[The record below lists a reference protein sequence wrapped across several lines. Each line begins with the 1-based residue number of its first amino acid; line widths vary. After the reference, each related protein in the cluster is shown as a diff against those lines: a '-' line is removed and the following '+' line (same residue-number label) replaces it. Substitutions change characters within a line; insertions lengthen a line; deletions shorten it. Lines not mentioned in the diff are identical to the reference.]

1 MQVSLTPFKLF
12 RLQAVSPTTDKSIN
26 STKMIFFKGLSL
38 QRFPFPWL
46 HTRQRIA
53 SGTFGHLILVS
64 SLLMTSGCALFQS
77 SPEQDHSGQDRRELE
92 SVGESAHPSG
102 ARSRGHAEVMSL
114 ESRVAHLLPQRVQ
127 NPSAWARDISTAFT
141 SLKIPPTTEN
151 ICASLAVIEQESS
164 FRAEPAVPGLPGII
178 RKELKRRQEK
188 YGVPDWMMNKAL
200 EIQSPK
206 GGTYHQRIDAL
217 KTENDVN
224 RLYEDMISELPLG
237 RQLLGDFNPVKTGGP
252 MQVSVVAA
260 KEQLRK
266 ARYPYPYSG
275 DIRDEVFS
283 RRGGLYFGIAYLL
296 SYPIRYNDIAYRF
309 ADYNAGHYA
318 SRNAAF
324 QKAVR
329 QLSGRQLELDGD
341 LLRYQNGKPS
351 ASPSET
357 FEALHSLESKLA
369 MDQRAIQRDLL
380 LEKTPGFSATPLY
393 QQIDALAGRGA
404 NNSVSHEEMP
414 IIQLHSPK
422 FSRGLTTA
430 MFAQRVKER
439 YQSCLE
445 RGGR

>member
-1 MQVSLTPFKLF
+1 MLVAL
-12 RLQAVSPTTDKSIN
+12 AVFITMS
-26 STKMIFFKGLSL
+26 
-38 QRFPFPWL
+38 
-46 HTRQRIA
+46 
-53 SGTFGHLILVS
+53 
-64 SLLMTSGCALFQS
+64 SGCAFFRTSQKAEHS
-77 SPEQDHSGQDRRELE
+77 AENSDFVEPERIDNQHS
-92 SVGESAHPSG
+92 V
-102 ARSRGHAEVMSL
+102 ARSHNATGGESL
-114 ESRVAHLLPQRVQ
+114 ESRVAELLLSSVQ
-127 NPSAWARDISTAFT
+127 NQMGWAHDISTALT
-141 SLKIPPTTEN
+141 SLKIPPTLEN
-151 ICASLAVIEQESS
+151 ICASLSVIEQESS
-164 FRAEPAVPGLPGII
+164 FRAEPTVPGLPNII
-178 RKELKRRQEK
+178 RKELKKRQEK
-188 YGVPDWMMNKAL
+188 FVIPDWMMHKAL
-200 EIQSPK
+200 SIQSPK

-237 RQLLGDFNPVKTGGP
+237 RQLLSDFNPVKTGGP

-296 SYPIRYNDIAYRF
+296 SYPIRYNDIIYRF

-324 QKAVR
+324 QKMIR
-329 QLSGRQLELDGD
+329 QLSGREIELDGD

-351 ASPSET
+351 SSPSET
-357 FEALHSLESKLA
+357 YEALRTLSSKLD
-369 MDQRAIQRDLL
+369 MDDQAIQRDLL
-380 LEKTPGFSATPLY
+380 LEKAPGFSSTQLY
-393 QQIDALAGRGA
+393 ERIDALAGRSGHGA
-404 NNSVSHEEMP
+404 VSHEAMP
-414 IIQLHSPK
+414 IIHLHSPK

-439 YQSCLE
+439 YETCLG